1 MAWLACADSQ
11 AMRLSEK
18 GRADMVTK
26 FKLDNGNYL
35 IPIEL
40 PGKSG
45 KRTPEEE
52 DAAKALIEGA
62 KQEHPEAFVTA
73 VKWGWR
79 MFKAIVIEGN
89 RELYET
95 IVHEE
100 DVVQKRKI
108 RDDRCIISD
117 GNGRTIRCP
126 LRLPNPEY
134 DPNKPTGEGN
144 RKTIKNSCDGC
155 PYNTFDRPDFT
166 NQSLESMVVNSEEHE
181 ENIPARLKTE
191 MQSDAERYDSACKEI
206 LDFIAEKYLD
216 KLPDFTL
223 RLSELSRSEIA
234 KTLGKNTSS
243 LYKMSKG
250 LKQDLFN
257 LLDSLW
263 YLDINR

>member
-1 MAWLACADSQ
+1 
-11 AMRLSEK
+11 
-18 GRADMVTK
+18 MVTK
-26 FKLDNGNYL
+26 FKLENGNYL

-40 PGKSG
+40 PGGNG

-79 MFKAIVIEGN
+79 VFKAVVIEGS
-89 RELYET
+89 RELYEA
-95 IVHEE
+95 IMHEE

-108 RDDRCIISD
+108 RDERCIISD
-117 GNGRTIRCP
+117 GNGHTIRCP

-134 DPNKPTGEGN
+134 TPDKPVGAGN
-144 RKTIKNSCDGC
+144 RKTIKNSCDDC

-166 NQSLESMVVNSEEHE
+166 NQSLEFMTCSSEDDDDD
-181 ENIPARLKTE
+181 IPDKLKTE
-191 MQSDAERYDSACKEI
+191 MQSDAERYISARKEI
-206 LDFIAEKYLD
+206 LDFIAEKYPE
-216 KLPDFTL
+216 KLQNFTL
-223 RLSELSRSEIA
+223 RFAELSRSEIA
-234 KTLGKNTSS
+234 KILGKNTSS

-250 LKQDLFN
+250 LAQDILN
-257 LLDSLW
+257 RLNSTW

>member
-40 PGKSG
+40 PGKDG
-45 KRTPEEE
+45 KRTAEEE
-52 DAAKALIEGA
+52 EAAKALIEGA

-79 MFKAIVIEGN
+79 VFKAIVIEGN

-166 NQSLESMVVNSEEHE
+166 NQSLE
-181 ENIPARLKTE
+181 
-191 MQSDAERYDSACKEI
+191 
-206 LDFIAEKYLD
+206 
-216 KLPDFTL
+216 
-223 RLSELSRSEIA
+223 
-234 KTLGKNTSS
+234 
-243 LYKMSKG
+243 
-250 LKQDLFN
+250 
-257 LLDSLW
+257 
-263 YLDINR
+263 